1 MFYYFHQM
9 YLQCE
14 YKGGIINLQ
23 EVVFIM
29 NQATIN
35 LRIDADLKKELDTIL
50 REMGMNITTAF
61 TIFAKKVARER
72 RIPFEITAPDPFYS
86 EENMKM
92 LKSRIADM
100 DAGRNVSEH
109 ELIEV

>member
-1 MFYYFHQM
+1 
-9 YLQCE
+9 
-14 YKGGIINLQ
+14 
-23 EVVFIM
+23 M

-35 LRIDADLKKELDTIL
+35 LRIDADLKKELDSIL
-50 REMGMNITTAF
+50 HEMGMNITTAF

-72 RIPFEITAPDPFYS
+72 RIPFEITAPDPFYI

-100 DAGRNVSEH
+100 DARSNVAAH
-109 ELIEV
+109 ELIEGKKKRK

>member
-35 LRIDADLKKELDTIL
+35 LRIDADLKKELDSIL

-86 EENMKM
+86 EENMKT
-92 LKSRIADM
+92 LKSRIDDM
-100 DAGRNVSEH
+100 DAGRNMSEH

>member
-1 MFYYFHQM
+1 
-9 YLQCE
+9 
-14 YKGGIINLQ
+14 
-23 EVVFIM
+23 M

-35 LRIDADLKKELDTIL
+35 LRIDAGLKKELDSIFH
-50 REMGMNITTAF
+50 EMGMNMTTAF

-86 EENMKM
+86 EENINL
-92 LKSRIADM
+92 LKTRIADM
-100 DAGRNVSEH
+100 NAGRNMSEH

>member
-1 MFYYFHQM
+1 M
-9 YLQCE
+9 
-14 YKGGIINLQ
+14 Q
-23 EVVFIM
+23 EVDFIM

-35 LRIDADLKKELDTIL
+35 LRIDADLKKELDSIL
-50 REMGMNITTAF
+50 HEMGMNITTAF

-92 LKSRIADM
+92 LKSRVADM
-100 DAGRNVSEH
+100 DARSNVAAH
-109 ELIEV
+109 ELIEGKKKRK

>member
-1 MFYYFHQM
+1 
-9 YLQCE
+9 
-14 YKGGIINLQ
+14 
-23 EVVFIM
+23 M

-35 LRIDADLKKELDTIL
+35 LRIDADLKKELDSIL
-50 REMGMNITTAF
+50 HEMGMNITTAF
-61 TIFAKKVARER
+61 TIFAKKVTRER

-100 DAGRNVSEH
+100 EAGRKVSAH
-109 ELIEV
+109 ELIEGK

>member
-1 MFYYFHQM
+1 
-9 YLQCE
+9 
-14 YKGGIINLQ
+14 
-23 EVVFIM
+23 M

-35 LRIDADLKKELDTIL
+35 LRIDAGLKKELDSIFH
-50 REMGMNITTAF
+50 EMGMNMTTAF
-61 TIFAKKVARER
+61 TIFAKKVVRER

-86 EENMKM
+86 EENLRL